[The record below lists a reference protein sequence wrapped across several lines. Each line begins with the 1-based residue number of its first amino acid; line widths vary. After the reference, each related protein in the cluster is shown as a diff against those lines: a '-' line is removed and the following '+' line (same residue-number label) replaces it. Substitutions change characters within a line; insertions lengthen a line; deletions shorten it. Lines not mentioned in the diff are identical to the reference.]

1 VDALLKSI
9 LNRIIPLVGGGTI
22 TGIILVDHFG
32 FLFSILVN
40 SLLWL
45 LIGTFLYR
53 YYWRI
58 NVLEEIIIFYILIFA
73 NLKRRLAFKF
83 YKGES

>member
-1 VDALLKSI
+1 MDVLLISI
-9 LNRIIPLVGGGTI
+9 LKRIMPLVTGGTI

-40 SLLWL
+40 SIIWL

-58 NVLEEIIIFYILIFA
+58 NVVEEVIILYILIFA
-73 NLKRRLAFKF
+73 KLKRRLPFKF
-83 YKGES
+83 YK